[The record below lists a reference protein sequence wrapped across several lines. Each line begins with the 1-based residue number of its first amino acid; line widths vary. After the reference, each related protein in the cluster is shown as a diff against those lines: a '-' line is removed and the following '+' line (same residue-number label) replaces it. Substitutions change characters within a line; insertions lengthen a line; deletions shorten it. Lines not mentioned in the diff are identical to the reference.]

1 MTDTTETGRGSRP
14 WELGD
19 VAAGLRR
26 AFMDGAHWVSK
37 MQTHEYLRDDIYKAM
52 CLEVHRRYPDDDSQS
67 RSGTG
72 KVVAVKERP
81 AMIVED
87 NESEW
92 MVDLREMAD
101 PMIPHNWES
110 RAPTARKAIDHI
122 EAQEKEIEALNQE
135 IDRLKAALE
144 DPDDMACSPRDFLR
158 TVAKL
163 LKRTERAEAEVSYE
177 RERNANNVAI
187 AEAERE
193 DLRRRR
199 EDLRRR
205 LDGLVE
211 AADNVTEHYPYLV
224 YVDKLKD
231 VLAIARDEKEKLCQN
246 GL

>member
-14 WELGD
+14 WEQGD

-52 CLEVHRRYPDDDSQS
+52 CLEVHHRYPEDDSQ
-67 RSGTG
+67 
-72 KVVAVKERP
+72 
-81 AMIVED
+81 

-193 DLRRRR
+193 DLRRR
-199 EDLRRR
+199 

-231 VLAIARDEKEKLCQN
+231 VLVACDDEKE
-246 GL
+246 

>member
-14 WELGD
+14 WEQGD

-87 NESEW
+87 DEEVEW
-92 MVDLREMAD
+92 MRILRE
-101 PMIPHNWES
+101 HGT
-110 RAPTARKAIDHI
+110 RAYPPEYQGEILLATAARSAL
-122 EAQEKEIEALNQE
+122 AEIEGQEQE
-135 IDRLKAALE
+135 IARLKSLNASLNEQNVSLAEDNVRLKAALEE

-187 AEAERE
+187 AAERQS
-193 DLRRRR
+193 RN
-199 EDLRRR
+199 
-205 LDGLVE
+205 VE
-211 AADNVTEHYPYLV
+211 GTSV
-224 YVDKLKD
+224 K
-231 VLAIARDEKEKLCQN
+231 
-246 GL
+246 